1 MKLNVCAVAA
11 LICEALICAPAASAE
26 PPNFP
31 DFTGFAVVTDAHGGL
46 YQRGSQTIVA
56 FSTPDGVRCGIHPLA
71 GIGNSVRCYGSV
83 PGLQGLGLS
92 LDRSVENPC
101 DFGEATLRAAN
112 PGALKLVRGTCPTEL
127 ADVAPMAVGQQ
138 VRVGTTTCGV
148 AAGDVTACIDKTGGG
163 HGFVLQ
169 PSGSWSF

>member
-1 MKLNVCAVAA
+1 M
-11 LICEALICAPAASAE
+11 
-26 PPNFP
+26 
-31 DFTGFAVVTDAHGGL
+31 VTDAHGGL

-56 FSTPDGVRCGIHPLA
+56 FSTPDGVRCGIYPLG

-92 LDRSVENPC
+92 LDPNAENPC
-101 DFGEATLRAAN
+101 DFGEATLRTAN
-112 PGALKLVRGTCPTEL
+112 PGVIKLIRGTCPAGL
-127 ADVAPMAVGQQ
+127 ADVAPISVGQK
-138 VRVGTTTCGV
+138 VSVGTTTCGV
-148 AAGDVTACIDKTGGG
+148 AAGNVTACIDKAGGG